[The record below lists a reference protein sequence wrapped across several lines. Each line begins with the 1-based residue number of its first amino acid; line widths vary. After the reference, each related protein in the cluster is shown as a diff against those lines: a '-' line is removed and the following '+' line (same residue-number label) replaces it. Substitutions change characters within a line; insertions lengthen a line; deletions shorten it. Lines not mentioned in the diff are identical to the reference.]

1 MAVEPI
7 PQLPAQDSAV
17 PSRGI
22 APRKSRGDSL
32 KTDAI
37 SGVITMVLLQNI
49 PWEGCISARF
59 TLRKR
64 QQESQDLGDL
74 RVGERWFAQGDVSA
88 KNRKRPRLSF
98 SQSDGG

>member
-17 PSRGI
+17 LSCGI

-32 KTDAI
+32 KTVAI

-49 PWEGCISARF
+49 PCEGCISARF

-64 QQESQDLGDL
+64 QQESQGLGDL
-74 RVGERWFAQGDVSA
+74 RGGESGSAQDDVPAKKQKRSAGFLFAI
-88 KNRKRPRLSF
+88 
-98 SQSDGG
+98 

>member
-7 PQLPAQDSAV
+7 PQLPALDSAV
-17 PSRGI
+17 LSCGI

-32 KTDAI
+32 KTVAI

-49 PWEGCISARF
+49 PCEGCISARF

-64 QQESQDLGDL
+64 QREPQDLGDL
-74 RVGERWFAQGDVSA
+74 RGGESGSAQDDVPT
-88 KNRKRPRLSF
+88 RKRKRSAGFLF
-98 SQSDGG
+98 AI

>member
-64 QQESQDLGDL
+64 QRESQGLGDL
-74 RVGERWFAQGDVSA
+74 RGGESGSAQDDVPARKQKRSAGFFFAI
-88 KNRKRPRLSF
+88 
-98 SQSDGG
+98 

>member
-1 MAVEPI
+1 MAVELI

-17 PSRGI
+17 LSRGI
-22 APRKSRGDSL
+22 APRKSRGDSP

-37 SGVITMVLLQNI
+37 SGVITTVMLPNI
-49 PWEGCISARF
+49 PCEGFISARF

-74 RVGERWFAQGDVSA
+74 RGGESGSAQDDVSA
-88 KNRKRPRLSF
+88 EKQKRSAGF
-98 SQSDGG
+98 FFAI